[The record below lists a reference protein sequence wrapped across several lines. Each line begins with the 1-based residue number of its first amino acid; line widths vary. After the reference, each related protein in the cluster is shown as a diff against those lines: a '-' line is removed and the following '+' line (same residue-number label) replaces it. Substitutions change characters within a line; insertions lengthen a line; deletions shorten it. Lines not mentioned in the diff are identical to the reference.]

1 MPNWCEG
8 QLKIKGTIRQISAFV
23 KAAFDERQYEI
34 NIDTPTNIDIT
45 LEKNAWIKGSRRAF
59 CDGYVV
65 VDTQSETEKRVA
77 VLDFRQAWDVES
89 DTLLKL
95 AKKTHVDIRLYA
107 FEQGM
112 EFNRNIEIINGELT
126 KDEDITFDN
135 YEWDCPCPLIGG

>member
-8 QLKIKGTIRQISAFV
+8 QLRIRGTVRQISAFV
-23 KAAFDERQYEI
+23 KAAFDERQYRVSV
-34 NIDTPTNIDIT
+34 DTPTNIDVT

-59 CDGYVV
+59 CEGYIV
-65 VDTQSETEKRVA
+65 VDAQSENDKHTVA
-77 VLDFRQAWDVES
+77 IDFRQAWDIES

-95 AKKTHVDIRLYA
+95 AKKTRVDMRLYA

-112 EFNRNIEIINGELT
+112 EFNRDIEIINGELT

-135 YEWDCPCPLIGG
+135 YTWDCPCPMLGG